1 MRPTVALVPS
11 LSARCASPVPSPRVR
26 SARPVPFPRARRA
39 SLPVASCPAR
49 PVASRPSHPVPS
61 RPLRLS
67 IRRVVPCPS
76 RHIAPAPSCPLA
88 PITPPFDVHSTLI
101 RWLLTTEGTRHRCV
115 SCLHFDRGGL
125 VMEIARTSMIHARAP
140 HFLWPYAVR
149 YAAHQLNLWPRV
161 SWPGVSPTCL
171 WIGSPGVASRFR
183 VWGSLTLVRE
193 TSANK
198 LSPRALPCVLLGFR
212 EDSSDFT
219 FYHPPLHRFLDSRD
233 VRFDMSV
240 PYYTQFPYRGL
251 PVPPPPL
258 FQTPTPPPAP
268 PVQPPPPGPAP
279 SALPPQ
285 AAADP
290 EGAGVRS
297 ADPGG
302 ATSGGVGVGAESVPA
317 RGPGAGGVGVGAEPV
332 SAGGSSLRGADVPR
346 AVLGGAGAPSAG
358 PGEPGTSHV
367 AVGGAGS
374 RGGATSALESV
385 GVGMREASIGAA
397 AAGATAGGGAA
408 AAAAVAGAA
417 TAAAGAAAA
426 ATAAA
431 PAAAAA
437 GAAAAAATYASCLW
451 PLSPW
456 SPLPFSSLLS
466 LSSCLRSHSALTASL
481 STPVTDYY
489 RTYRPIL
496 SCVLASLVTDPR
508 ASLSSV
514 SALTATE
521 FDATRC
527 LDYTTRVV
535 AAPPTSPLA
544 VGGESTLGCDALE
557 DRQFELEFLVAASPH
572 LCAMLLAPEGDPDG
586 LDIPTPRTYAE
597 AVSGHWASQWRAA
610 MDTEMASYRSTG
622 TYFDE
627 VPPPG
632 ANVVD
637 GMWIFK
643 PSSADPLLFDRCGST
658 PFFVLIYVDDLVFA
672 TVDTVALA
680 DVKSELQRR
689 YTCTD
694 LGELRHY
701 LGLQITRDR
710 AACTITPTQSHMVQ
724 QVLQWFEFQFSTAQ
738 PTPLAVDHRLIGHF
752 PDEPFE
758 PSGPYPELVGCLIYV
773 MTCTRPDLA
782 FPLSIFARFVA
793 PGRHRLVHWT
803 AAVRVAKY
811 LATTSCMGMVL
822 GGRQPVVLTGHCDSS
837 YTDDAETH
845 KSTQGY
851 CFSLGSGALSWRY
864 TRSSSVSTSTAEAEI
879 YAGAMAA
886 QDLHWLTFLLTD
898 LGDGAAADSP
908 ASSSISSDATTITLQ
923 PPGRE
928 PAVGRGAEPARMR
941 VGSPKV
947 GAQAAAGR
955 VAVGAV
961 VGTATVGTAAEP
973 GEEKSA
979 PHLHET
985 GGRQRNPREP
995 RSTCHA
1001 GKANAE
1007 AKTREEVR
1015 ETKALAK
1022 HGGGGADREANRRRS
1037 RKHNWGI
1044 RREEEGSD
1052 QQPLLMR
1059 QCSHHCGKFGK
1070 STFNRCK

>member
-140 HFLWPYAVR
+140 HFLWPYA
-149 YAAHQLNLWPRV
+149 
-161 SWPGVSPTCL
+161 
-171 WIGSPGVASRFR
+171 
-183 VWGSLTLVRE
+183 
-193 TSANK
+193 
-198 LSPRALPCVLLGFR
+198 
-212 EDSSDFT
+212 DSSDFT

-489 RTYRPIL
+489 RTYRPVL

-738 PTPLAVDHRLIGHF
+738 PTPLAVDHRLTGHF

-923 PPGRE
+923 PLGRE